1 VGMSLARLGEAAAP
15 DSIGLDAEPAVL
27 TS

>member
-1 VGMSLARLGEAAAP
+1 MSLARLGEAAAP
-15 DSIGLDAEPAVL
+15 DSIGLDAEAAVL